1 MNLAIVLT
9 AIRHGARAAN
19 HVKVERLLKDETGKL
34 CGAHVKDMVGRIE
47 SLNTVVFSA
56 YREWVGCPSKVHCQ
70 RYWSFHR
77 RNPFNGKPWNRSNL
91 STKRWSTHSLTWLLH
106 PRGFWFVR
114 SFNVRRSRYFLLT
127 VEFRRIFKYS
137 CYSDGKRWPLL
148 EQQTP

>member
-56 YREWVGCPSKVHCQ
+56 YRE
-70 RYWSFHR
+70 
-77 RNPFNGKPWNRSNL
+77 
-91 STKRWSTHSLTWLLH
+91 
-106 PRGFWFVR
+106 
-114 SFNVRRSRYFLLT
+114 
-127 VEFRRIFKYS
+127 
-137 CYSDGKRWPLL
+137 
-148 EQQTP
+148 